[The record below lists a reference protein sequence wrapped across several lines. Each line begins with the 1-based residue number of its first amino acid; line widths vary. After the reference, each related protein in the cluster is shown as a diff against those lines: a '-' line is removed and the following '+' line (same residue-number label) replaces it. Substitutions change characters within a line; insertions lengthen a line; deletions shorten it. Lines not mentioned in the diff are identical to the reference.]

1 MHTLVARYGDDPP
14 GVAFTFFASG
24 EKVWGWVPQDKLEVL
39 AGQPLS
45 IQGCIETY
53 HTHRDKIQRFVLK
66 QKQQQESH
74 QESLTS
80 RIIKGL
86 WKLGDKKA
94 RTCISKRH
102 FL

>member
-1 MHTLVARYGDDPP
+1 MQTLVAKYEDDPP
-14 GVAFTFFASG
+14 GVVFTFLVSG

-39 AGQPLS
+39 AGQQLS

-66 QKQQQESH
+66 QKQQQESR

-80 RIIKGL
+80 RLIKGL
-86 WKLGDKKA
+86 LEAW
-94 RTCISKRH
+94 R
-102 FL
+102 